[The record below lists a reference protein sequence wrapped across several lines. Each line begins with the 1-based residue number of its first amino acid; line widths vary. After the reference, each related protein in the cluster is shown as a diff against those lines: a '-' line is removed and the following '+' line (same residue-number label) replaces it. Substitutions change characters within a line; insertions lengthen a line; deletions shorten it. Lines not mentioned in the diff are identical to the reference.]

1 VKGAGRKTS
10 QPRNPAM
17 SNQKSAPKQ
26 DRGPEKARA
35 SAKKA
40 ATSSNTKSK
49 KAAKSFWD
57 QVKSGPSKKT
67 AKRVEKRFASKSRN

>member
-1 VKGAGRKTS
+1 
-10 QPRNPAM
+10 M
-17 SNQKSAPKQ
+17 SNEKPKQ

-57 QVKSGPSKKT
+57 QVKSGPSKSDV
-67 AKRVEKRFASKSRN
+67 KRIEKKWSSKNRNR